1 MDKKRSS
8 KKWNN
13 PITCV
18 IKNMDKSNCSD
29 KGESSNQYKQPID
42 IIRKNIIILFIIK
55 ILYYKYI
62 NRNSYYKN
70 FCLYLKNKQE

>member
-1 MDKKRSS
+1 
-8 KKWNN
+8 
-13 PITCV
+13 
-18 IKNMDKSNCSD
+18 MDKSNCSD

-62 NRNSYYKN
+62 NRNNYYKN